1 MTTKILYSRAE
12 AARLLSISERAVS
25 YAIEQDRLDVTKV
38 GRRSLIHKDELL
50 RFGKHSHP
58 SFCL

>member
-1 MTTKILYSRAE
+1 METKILYSRAE
-12 AARLLSISERAVS
+12 AAQLLSISERAIS

-38 GRRSLIHKDELL
+38 GRRSLIHRDELL
-50 RFGKHSHP
+50 SFGKHSHP